1 MKTKI
6 NDRSSLKGAAFTL
19 FAISVLALTALMQG
33 AGETNRTL
41 FAEPAAPSNAA
52 NYVFTTTTSGTFT
65 DMSNGTTQLIGPGA
79 NNTASALT
87 DLPFD
92 FYMLGTRYTQFRA
105 SSNGYVRLGDGFF
118 ATQYALGAANSPLIT
133 ALGSHLAVSSRG
145 GGKVHYKVTGS
156 APNRVLTVEFLGMTI
171 IYDGIGEQANGTC
184 QVRLYETTGVIE
196 FVYGAMQRNATAGNP
211 QYIGF
216 SINSTA
222 NTFATVNTANMVNT
236 TGTPAANQFP
246 LGAPM
251 ASLNSPVEGA
261 RRTYTFT
268 PPIPTPPTNLTFTDV
283 TSHAMTLNWAD
294 SANEQYYAIYRS
306 TDGVTYSFVT
316 TVGQNVTTVRPTG
329 LTSSTNYFWNIYAV
343 SDGAISTALSG
354 SQMTTASDA
363 TVTNTLDSGPGSLR
377 QALIDADDGGTITF
391 APLPAGGD
399 SPTTVF
405 TITLTSGQLIIDK
418 NITISGLGAN
428 VLIVQRDAAAPAF
441 RIFLVVPG
449 HTVTIQGL
457 TISNGLAQG
466 GGSASA
472 GGGIYNDH
480 SILTVNGCLL
490 SGNNSVP
497 SNSYGGGGINSDG
510 SSGNAALT
518 VINST
523 LSGNSAG
530 NGFGGGISNNAIFGG
545 SATLTVVN
553 STLSGNSASQLGGG
567 GIDTD
572 ASAVGSAPVTV
583 TNSTLSGNSGAAGIY
598 NISTSVGIGNTILK
612 RGSSGGNNVN
622 GVITSLGY
630 NLSDDNAGGFL
641 THTGDQIN
649 TNPFLGPLR
658 NNGGPTPTHA
668 PLSNSSAIDRGKDL
682 DANGTPTGRD
692 QHGGVRPITYD
703 ATIIPPAGG
712 DRSDIGAVELLPGVT
727 PTSAVSRKTHGAAG
741 DFDINLPLTG
751 PIGIEC
757 RSGGASNDYRVVVT
771 FASPVTFSSAAV
783 NDGAGS
789 VSASSGSGTNTI
801 TVDLTGVTNVQA
813 ITLALFDVNDGSHS
827 GDIAVRMGML
837 IGDVNGNGVVNAGD
851 VSQVKGLSGVPVSAS
866 NFRADVTANGAINS
880 ADVNL
885 VKLKAGTSLPP

>member
-1 MKTKI
+1 MKI
-6 NDRSSLKGAAFTL
+6 NDRSFESAAFAL
-19 FAISVLALTALMQG
+19 FAVCVLALTASVQG

-52 NYVFTTTTSGTFT
+52 NYAFTTTTSGTFT
-65 DMSNGTTQLIGPGA
+65 DMSSGTTQLIGPGA

-92 FYMLGTRYTQFRA
+92 FYMLGTRYAQFRA

-145 GGKVHYKVTGS
+145 GGKVHFKITGS

-171 IYDGIGEQANGTC
+171 IYDGIGEQTNGTY

-196 FVYGAMQRNATAGNP
+196 FVYGPMQRNTTTGNP

-222 NTFATVNTANMVNT
+222 NNFATVNANNMVNT

-251 ASLNSPVEGA
+251 ASLNSPIEGS

-268 PPIPTPPTNLTFTDV
+268 PPIPTAPTNLTFTDV
-283 TSHAMTLNWAD
+283 TSHAMTLNWVD
-294 SANEQYYAIYRS
+294 SIDEQYYAIYRS
-306 TDGVTYSFVT
+306 TDGVTYSFVN
-316 TVGQNVTTVRPTG
+316 TVGQNVTTFRPTG
-329 LTSSTNYFWNIYAV
+329 LTPSTNYFWKIYAV

-354 SQMTTASDA
+354 NEMTTVADA

-391 APLPAGGD
+391 APLPAGGR
-399 SPTTVF
+399 SANTVF
-405 TITLTSGQLIIDK
+405 TITLTSGQLTIDK
-418 NITISGLGAN
+418 SITIDGLGAN
-428 VLIVQRDAAAPAF
+428 VLVVQRDAAAPAF
-441 RIFLVVPG
+441 RIFQVNPG

-480 SILTVNGCLL
+480 SILTVNSCLL
-490 SGNNSVP
+490 NGNNSVP

-510 SSGNAALT
+510 SSGSATLT

-530 NGFGGGISNNAIFGG
+530 NGFGGGISNNGTFGG
-545 SATLTVVN
+545 SATLIVVN

-572 ASAVGSAPVTV
+572 ASAGGSAPVTV

-598 NISTSVGIGNTILK
+598 NISTSVRLGNTILK
-612 RGSSGGNNVN
+612 RGSSGGNVN
-622 GVITSLGY
+622 GIITSLGY

-641 THTGDQIN
+641 TNTGDQIN
-649 TNPFLGPLR
+649 TNPFLGPLK

-668 PLSNSSAIDRGKDL
+668 PLSISSAIDRGKDI
-682 DANGTPTGRD
+682 DANGIPTGRD
-692 QHGGVRPITYD
+692 QRGSVRPVTYD
-703 ATIIPPAGG
+703 GSITPPPGG

-727 PTSAVSRKTHGAAG
+727 PASAVSRKTHGVVG

-757 RSGGASNDYRVVVT
+757 RNGGATNDYKVIIT

-801 TVDLTGVTNVQA
+801 TVDLTGVTNVQG

-837 IGDVNGNGVVNAGD
+837 IGDVNGSGSVNAGD

-885 VKLKAGTSLPP
+885 VKSKAGTSLPP